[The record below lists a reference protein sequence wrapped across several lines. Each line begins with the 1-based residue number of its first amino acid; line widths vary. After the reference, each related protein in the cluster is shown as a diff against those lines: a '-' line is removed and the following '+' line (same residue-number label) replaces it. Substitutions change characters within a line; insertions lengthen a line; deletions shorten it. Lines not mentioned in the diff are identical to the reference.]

1 MTLVFRASSGPLT
14 QVQIGPA
21 DVLAT
26 FAAAYSASGWLGG
39 LDGIRNLLSRSSQ
52 FFSGSSKAKHD
63 QLLQGLFR
71 EDITLQNAVFHILT
85 SEHGLV
91 RCEIPTSQTAF
102 GGERITKVIGFTIC
116 ALAHEGG
123 YNAAVKLFTE
133 YIAPL
138 LFDGAPE
145 LVGAL
150 QSLLRENTTMHQL
163 TNEGATLGLPAVF
176 IEVSQRLGFS
186 TGDQNWLNRK
196 LNVDDEYVRPT
207 EWHLVIGLLRWLG
220 SGMKAPYLTRSGLVA
235 RVAGYLQAVGYGIG
249 SILTWQGIPPR
260 PRIASL
266 RTVVLVLGGS
276 EETDTLMGDLSERI
290 FIDRAMHYTYDTV
303 GAMMYQS
310 LFPYSNSSPEEL
322 QSDFDGIYVS
332 IQSRLRTQYH
342 LQSVEPGGSLCI
354 ACHWEPSSSTAS
366 PIATKL
372 AEIYFQELA
381 DEVAP
386 CYEKIATSAILESVK
401 DREKREAGSPETE
414 LAQDIVRFR
423 GYTAAIL
430 ISLIA
435 SLSRDD
441 FRNFKHT
448 TALDLSDDLDLRHGC
463 RFVDRSFSQ
472 FVKFNEAV
480 LLLATIHAAQ
490 DFDFSDLGQTNIV
503 GWRKGIYSVLPN
515 LLLDMKPTAESI
527 TLACH
532 DVFYA
537 NIRVH
542 DDGSIRSDRT
552 GYGIP
557 ESTFL
562 QDQMVLGAELSV
574 IEMSQ
579 HPWVGRPQT
588 TPPNR
593 PLYLGLE
600 RPLYHSDPDIC
611 FVGRIDGTVIGAVS
625 VLDVLKGVARSISQP
640 QECSHDETSINVVN
654 VQASNWVEQKNAL
667 PVGTVEIPALLA
679 VKDDPSWAL
688 FAMGQSLHYQSCI
701 VLRCIS
707 CAHQAAAYHKGNLD
721 SFVLIG
727 YR

>member
-1 MTLVFRASSGPLT
+1 
-14 QVQIGPA
+14 
-21 DVLAT
+21 
-26 FAAAYSASGWLGG
+26 
-39 LDGIRNLLSRSSQ
+39 
-52 FFSGSSKAKHD
+52 
-63 QLLQGLFR
+63 
-71 EDITLQNAVFHILT
+71 
-85 SEHGLV
+85 
-91 RCEIPTSQTAF
+91 
-102 GGERITKVIGFTIC
+102 
-116 ALAHEGG
+116 
-123 YNAAVKLFTE
+123 
-133 YIAPL
+133 
-138 LFDGAPE
+138 
-145 LVGAL
+145 
-150 QSLLRENTTMHQL
+150 
-163 TNEGATLGLPAVF
+163 
-176 IEVSQRLGFS
+176 
-186 TGDQNWLNRK
+186 
-196 LNVDDEYVRPT
+196 
-207 EWHLVIGLLRWLG
+207 
-220 SGMKAPYLTRSGLVA
+220 MKAPYLTRSGLVA

-290 FIDRAMHYTYDTV
+290 FFDGIMHYTYDTV
-303 GAMMYQS
+303 GAMMHQS

-342 LQSVEPGGSLCI
+342 LQPGVSGGSLGI
-354 ACHWEPSSSTAS
+354 TCHWEPSSSTAGQ
-366 PIATKL
+366 IARKL
-372 AEIYFQELA
+372 ATIYFRELA

-386 CYEKIATSAILESVK
+386 CYERIATNTILESVK
-401 DREKREAGSPETE
+401 DLEKRSAAAPGMVLS
-414 LAQDIVRFR
+414 QDIVRFR
-423 GYTAAIL
+423 EYTAAIL

-448 TALDLSDDLDLRHGC
+448 TSLDLTNDVDLEEGC
-463 RFVDRSFSQ
+463 DFVDRSFSK
-472 FVKFNEAV
+472 FVEFNEAV
-480 LLLATIHAAQ
+480 QLLAAIHAAQ
-490 DFDFSDLGQTNIV
+490 DFDFNDLGRSNIV
-503 GWRKGIYSVLPN
+503 GWRNGIYSVLPN

-532 DVFYA
+532 DVYYA

-542 DDGSIRSDRT
+542 DDRSIKSAIT
-552 GYGIP
+552 KNIIP
-557 ESTFL
+557 DSIFFE
-562 QDQMVLGAELSV
+562 DQMALGAELSV

-593 PLYLGLE
+593 HLYLGLE
-600 RPLYHSDPDIC
+600 RHLHHNDPDIC

-640 QECSHDETSINVVN
+640 QECSHDEISINVVN
-654 VQASNWVEQKNAL
+654 VQTSAWVDQKNAL
-667 PVGTVEIPALLA
+667 PVGTVETPALLA

-701 VLRCIS
+701 VLRCIT
-707 CAHQAAAYHKGNLD
+707 CAHQAATYHKGNLD